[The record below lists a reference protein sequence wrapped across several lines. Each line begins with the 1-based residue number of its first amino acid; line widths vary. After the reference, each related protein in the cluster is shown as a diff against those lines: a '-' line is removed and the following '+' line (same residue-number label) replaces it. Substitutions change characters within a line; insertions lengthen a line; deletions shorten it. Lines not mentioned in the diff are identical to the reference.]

1 MIYFLEEVLIAFNK
15 GEPKGGGT
23 KTSASPD
30 NLFKVDKDCENLPHS
45 KTVQF
50 HKLVAKTLYA
60 TKQSRPDTC
69 TSVVFLTTRSRE
81 PDLDDWDNMVHMM
94 RYIRCTRTLP
104 LILSDNGSGIL
115 KWWVDASFDV
125 HPNTRGNSGG
135 GLSLVLGF
143 RIVSST
149 KQRINTRSS
158 TLTELVGTYDFMLVI
173 CWIRYFMKSQRYRVL
188 DNLFFRTTGALFF
201 WRRMERL

>member
-1 MIYFLEEVLIAFNK
+1 M
-15 GEPKGGGT
+15 
-23 KTSASPD
+23 
-30 NLFKVDKDCENLPHS
+30 
-45 KTVQF
+45 
-50 HKLVAKTLYA
+50 AKTLYA
-60 TKQSRPDTC
+60 TKWDRLDNCMT
-69 TSVVFLTTRSRE
+69 VMFLTTIVRE
-81 PDLDDWDNMVHMM
+81 PELDYWDKMVHMM
-94 RYIRCTRTLP
+94 RYIRGMRTLP
-104 LILSDNGSGIL
+104 LILSASGSGIL
-115 KWWVDASFDV
+115 KWWVDASFAV
-125 HPNTRGNSGG
+125 HPNMWGHSGG

-201 WRRMERL
+201 WRRMERLQAESVLKI